1 MALAKKKSK
10 VMLDLNVVPMID
22 ITSFILLSLAILNMS
37 MKKEASLDNILK
49 LPPVLHAAKQNS
61 TQLQIYVLPAVILP
75 GGYVH
80 PDSTGLVAFM
90 GKSQV
95 PIECPNCKLSFRT
108 EKNEYIPNS
117 LLDQGGKPVA
127 TMQTVEKDDKNA
139 QAEEEK
145 KLKQERPPAY
155 KCSRCGA
162 EVSPYLKL
170 DEIPGALK
178 KKKKEVV
185 DQTVNTENY
194 SRQQKG
200 MPPLSE
206 ADIKKIEDDIPLMI
220 KADDLSFYGR
230 ILQVV
235 NMAMDTSC
243 NIKKF
248 AFVTLP
254 EASLEAQKKN
264 ELGKKK

>member
-1 MALAKKKSK
+1 MALGKSK
-10 VMLDLNVVPMID
+10 SKIMLDLNVVPMID

-49 LPPVLHAAKQNS
+49 LPPVLHASKQNS

-75 GGYVH
+75 GGYVN

-95 PIECPNCKLSFRT
+95 PLECPNCKLPFRDA
-108 EKNEYIPNS
+108 KNEYIPNS
-117 LLDQGGKPVA
+117 MLDQGGKPIA
-127 TMQTVEKDDKNA
+127 TMQKMEKNEKQEDID
-139 QAEEEK
+139 K
-145 KLKQERPPAY
+145 KLAMERPPAY
-155 KCSRCGA
+155 KCSRCGV
-162 EVSPYLKL
+162 EISPYLKL
-170 DEIPGALK
+170 DEIPAALK
-178 KKKKEVV
+178 MKKKEVV

-200 MPPLSE
+200 EPPLSA
-206 ADIKKIEDDIPLMI
+206 ADIKKIEDEVPLMI
-220 KADDLSFYGR
+220 KADDLAFYGR

-254 EASLEAQKKN
+254 DASLEAQKKKSLEKN
-264 ELGKKK
+264 K

>member
-1 MALAKKKSK
+1 MALGKPKSK
-10 VMLDLNVVPMID
+10 IMLDLNVVPMID

-49 LPPVLHAAKQNS
+49 LPPILHASKQSS
-61 TQLQIYVLPAVILP
+61 TQLQIYVLPAVIMQ
-75 GGYVH
+75 GGIVNA
-80 PDSTGLVAFM
+80 DSTGLVAFM

-95 PIECPNCKLSFRT
+95 PLECPNCKLSFRN
-108 EKNEYIPNS
+108 EKNEYIPGS
-117 LLDQGGKPVA
+117 LLDQGGKPIA
-127 TMQTVEKDDKNA
+127 TMQKMEKPGEQ
-139 QAEEEK
+139 QADIDK
-145 KLKQERPPAY
+145 KLAQEKPPAY

-162 EVSPYLKL
+162 EISPYLKL
-170 DEIPGALK
+170 DEIPAALK

-185 DQTVNTENY
+185 DATVSTENY

-200 MPPLSE
+200 EPPLSKE
-206 ADIKKIEDDIPLMI
+206 DIKKIEDEIPLMI

-248 AFVTLP
+248 AFVTLAS
-254 EASLEAQKKN
+254 ASLEAQKKK
-264 ELGKKK
+264 ELEGKK